1 MTMYEELEHQF
12 RKFLFE
18 NYGDKIEEYV
28 KKQTN
33 YVSVEKMMDLIL
45 SSITITFSI
54 KDKND
59 DRINMEQYFDSI
71 KYLINEVKDKS

>member
-33 YVSVEKMMDLIL
+33 YVRYSRGIL
-45 SSITITFSI
+45 FTSSFH
-54 KDKND
+54 
-59 DRINMEQYFDSI
+59 RWW
-71 KYLINEVKDKS
+71 YLVSTSLPVLETKSSPPFHI